1 MKPFTLRLFF
11 PDGDPYSIK
20 VAKLG
25 NWSGVGVM
33 FPRAL
38 LGEARKRPELGRPG
52 VYLLLGEDED
62 GFPELYIGE
71 ADDVGKRIAQ
81 HDQGKDFWTHAVVFT
96 ASEDE
101 GLDKAQTR
109 YLEARLIELAK
120 SRGQAKIKN
129 QNQGSLP
136 PLSEMDRA
144 DAEQF
149 LENLLL
155 CLPPLGVSFLG
166 PKSPKKQ
173 AGAQR
178 FYLSSKGVHAEAE
191 LTAEGF
197 VVKKG
202 SQAVLTQSYQRLRQ
216 RLVEAGILKIER
228 DYYVFTRDYVFSSPS
243 AAAAAIR
250 GGATQGTTYW
260 KTKDGT
266 TFKEWLASSSA

>member
-1 MKPFTLRLFF
+1 
-11 PDGDPYSIK
+11 
-20 VAKLG
+20 
-25 NWSGVGVM
+25 M

-38 LGEARKRPELGRPG
+38 LGEARNRPELGRPG
-52 VYLLLGEDED
+52 IYLLLGEDED

-166 PKSPKKQ
+166 PQSPKKK
-173 AGAQR
+173 AGAQK

-202 SQAVLTQSYQRLRQ
+202 SQVVREPTKSLPQSCQRLRQ
-216 RLVEAGILKIER
+216 RLVEAGILKTAG
-228 DYYVFTRDYVFSSPS
+228 DYYVSHHHQLQPLSSEEAPPKEPPIGRLKTGPHSKNGWRLPQPNLRKKLRTASTPNRSASIGIRSS
-243 AAAAAIR
+243 AA
-250 GGATQGTTYW
+250 
-260 KTKDGT
+260 
-266 TFKEWLASSSA
+266 

>member
-1 MKPFTLRLFF
+1 
-11 PDGDPYSIK
+11 
-20 VAKLG
+20 
-25 NWSGVGVM
+25 
-33 FPRAL
+33 
-38 LGEARKRPELGRPG
+38 
-52 VYLLLGEDED
+52 
-62 GFPELYIGE
+62 
-71 ADDVGKRIAQ
+71 
-81 HDQGKDFWTHAVVFT
+81 
-96 ASEDE
+96 
-101 GLDKAQTR
+101 LDKAQTR

-228 DYYVFTRDYVFSSPS
+228 DHYVLTRDYVFSSPS
-243 AAAAAIR
+243 AAATAIR